1 MGLSLEGSCSV
12 QKQNKNKMKKK
23 KVKVFPAKSDPMILT
38 VMGVQ
43 VNANQL
49 SSI

>member
-12 QKQNKNKMKKK
+12 QKPKKRK
-23 KVKVFPAKSDPMILT
+23 REVILAKLDPMIL
-38 VMGVQ
+38 VVRGVQ